1 MDSFKKSNSIL
12 DGGSSEF
19 DESEH
24 PRDED
29 GKFTNKGQTGVFK
42 KSADLMDTSN
52 SEGLTTEP
60 KKHKIKGQKAKLLA
74 LKNKPDGTYDLETGE
89 AVSYESGYQVSFQQ
103 TGDTYTDAEYDDKVV
118 EMIKRTGSRAHGG
131 VYAGVPEI
139 SFHTDNINEAMRIA
153 VEYNQ
158 ESVFDWAAARCGDW
172 DNALIINT
180 QYDAEKGNKIK
191 RS

>member
-19 DESEH
+19 NESEH

-42 KSADLMDTSN
+42 KSADLMDASN

-103 TGDTYTDAEYDDKVV
+103 TGDTYTDAEYDDKVA
-118 EMIKRTGSRAHGG
+118 EMIKRTGSRAHA
-131 VYAGVPEI
+131 VYMQAYLRYLFIRTTLTKP
-139 SFHTDNINEAMRIA
+139 
-153 VEYNQ
+153 
-158 ESVFDWAAARCGDW
+158 C
-172 DNALIINT
+172 ALLWSTTKKACLIGRRRDVAT
-180 QYDAEKGNKIK
+180 GTMP
-191 RS
+191 